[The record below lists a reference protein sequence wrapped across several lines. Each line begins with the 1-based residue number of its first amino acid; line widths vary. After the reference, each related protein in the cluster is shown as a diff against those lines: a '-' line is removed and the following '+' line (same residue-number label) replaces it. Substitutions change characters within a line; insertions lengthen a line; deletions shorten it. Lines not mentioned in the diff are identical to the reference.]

1 MKFNR
6 ILLLLAIPFYL
17 FSCKTTE
24 KLPLYL
30 ENATVDTT
38 GQKEVKIPQLRF
50 QKNDLLSIQIYS
62 LSLKPEVS
70 DLIFNQPSVI
80 SGGQMGGGATA
91 STAGYLVDLNGNIIH
106 HRLGQFHVEGLT
118 KDELAAEIKKRLTEP
133 VEQLTDPTVIIRL
146 MNFKVTVLGEVNKPG
161 QVVVPGERLTIFE
174 AIGLSGDFTQY
185 GKKNTVKVSRE
196 IDGKRQLSMI
206 DLSSKDVFDSPYYN
220 LSQNDIVFVEPS
232 KQRARQQD
240 QQVVSQRISIAL
252 GVITAAAFIYNIFK

>member
-17 FSCKTTE
+17 LSCKTTE
-24 KLPLYL
+24 RLPLYI
-30 ENATVDTT
+30 ENAVVDTS
-38 GQKEVKIPQLRF
+38 GQKTVKVPELRF
-50 QKNDLLSIQIYS
+50 QKNDLLTIQIYS

-70 DLIFNQPSVI
+70 DVIYNQPAII
-80 SGGQMGGGATA
+80 SGGQTGSATTA
-91 STAGYLVDLNGNIIH
+91 STAGYLVDLNGNIVH
-106 HRLGQFHVEGLT
+106 HRLGDFQVEGMT

-133 VEQLTDPTVIIRL
+133 VVLLTDPTVIIRL
-146 MNFKVTVLGEVNKPG
+146 MNFRVTVLGEVNKPG

-185 GKKNTVKVSRE
+185 GKKHTVKVSRE
-196 IDGKRQLSMI
+196 INGKRELSMI

-220 LSQNDIVFVEPS
+220 LAQNDIVFVEPS
-232 KQRARQQD
+232 KQRARQAD
-240 QQVVSQRISIAL
+240 QQVVTQRISIAL